1 MSHPKLEVRD
11 AGGKGRGVFAV
22 VPIARGDLVAPFT
35 GWTLA
40 TSQLTDDLFA
50 LQIGHDLWLCSHG
63 DQLDD
68 CINHSCD
75 PNTGFTG
82 GAPVLFAL
90 RDIAAGEEI
99 GFDYSTS
106 ISETGWTLDCACG
119 SPHCRKLIRSWGEMP
134 LEYRERWRRCVL
146 TYLRESA

>member
-22 VPIARGDLVAPFT
+22 ARIARGELVAPFT
-35 GWTLA
+35 GWTLR
-40 TSQLTDDLFA
+40 TSELTDDLFA

-75 PNTGFTG
+75 PNTGFSSG
-82 GAPVLFAL
+82 EPVLYAL

-99 GFDYSTS
+99 VFDYATS
-106 ISETGWTLDCACG
+106 IGETGWTLDCTCG
-119 SPHCRKLIRSWGEMP
+119 SPNCRNVIRSWGELP
-134 LEYRERWRRCVL
+134 PDYRERFRPMAL
-146 TYLRESA
+146 AYLRDQV